1 VKGTNQ
7 DETICPSGI
16 PLATFYNNTAT
27 ANQFYGLRIFENYH
41 PRTEPCEPTYF
52 DYSETAVADPYGD
65 NEPICAVFEDMQCM
79 RNIRSC
85 AVSSAKGCV

>member
-41 PRTEPCEPTYF
+41 PRTDPCEPTYF
-52 DYSETAVADPYGD
+52 D
-65 NEPICAVFEDMQCM
+65 
-79 RNIRSC
+79 
-85 AVSSAKGCV
+85 